1 VQSCCNAVKL
11 ADNLL
16 EDKFPMA
23 DLQIFSIRWL
33 LLFSC
38 VLILSPAVN
47 SDTASDTTVF
57 SKPIRIIMPHS
68 PELQQ
73 RLQQSL
79 AAKGANYKPRTEHL
93 QADGKPV
100 YLNRLILEDSP
111 YLIQHAHNPVNWY
124 SWGDE
129 AFAAA
134 KHENKPIFLSIGYS
148 TCHWCHVMEEESFD
162 NPKVAEILNQHFISI
177 KVDREQRPDID
188 SAYMSAVMMI
198 TQHGGWPMSSFLT
211 PEGKTFFGGTYF
223 PPDRFSEL
231 LLQIAQAWEQQPDQL
246 KTQADRIA
254 QAVANYNEA
263 KAKGDAITDALTKQ
277 AVQANL
283 ESFDARFG
291 GFSPAPKF
299 PNEPTLLFLLDQNRR
314 HIDKSVAT
322 ALRKT
327 LDAMAQGGIY
337 DQIGGGFA
345 RYATDTHWLI
355 PHFEKMLYNQALL
368 ARAYTQSWQQTGNQA
383 DQRVAC
389 QTLNYVLR
397 DMTTPA
403 HGFYSATD
411 ADSEGE
417 EGLFFLWTT
426 EQINTLLKAD
436 DAAFVIKLFGMS
448 KQGNFEGQNILNLP
462 VSLSTFAQQNKL
474 AITDVYQRLDKI
486 REIMRVERE
495 KRIHPLRDDKVVTA
509 WNGMMITTLAEA
521 GYALQEPRYTSAA
534 IKAADFLWTIH
545 RKQDNALWRAS
556 LNNNASI
563 PASQEDYAYLA
574 EAFLTLY
581 DVSGETQWLDRAKTL
596 TDTMLEKFWDSKE
609 GGFFMNEL
617 SQAVPIL
624 ARPKDLND
632 GAIPSGNSVALR
644 VLAMLTRRTDDLSYD
659 NRARNTLGA
668 LAASVKSYPA
678 SYGYLLMGRDE
689 LEHGATGNI
698 QYAAKGAVRIIGE
711 MTQDRLVTISLAMKS
726 GWHINAHKPLDADL
740 IPTTI
745 TLSATESGW
754 SLQSVVYPAP
764 VTKTLQF
771 QQQPLALYEN
781 TVSLQAQIKPKAEH
795 HHLIPLQINLQA
807 CNDKHCLAPETI
819 TLQITSFQKTTS

>member
-1 VQSCCNAVKL
+1 
-11 ADNLL
+11 
-16 EDKFPMA
+16 
-23 DLQIFSIRWL
+23 
-33 LLFSC
+33 
-38 VLILSPAVN
+38 
-47 SDTASDTTVF
+47 
-57 SKPIRIIMPHS
+57 MPHS
-68 PELQQ
+68 PALQQ

-79 AAKGANYKPRTEHL
+79 AAKGKTYKPRTEHL
-93 QADGKPV
+93 QTDGKPI

-111 YLIQHAHNPVNWY
+111 YLIQHAHNPVDWY

-129 AFAAA
+129 AFSAA
-134 KHENKPIFLSIGYS
+134 KRENKPVFLSIGYS

-162 NPKVAEILNQHFISI
+162 NPEVAKILNEYFISI

-223 PPDRFSEL
+223 PPDRFAEL

-246 KTQADRIA
+246 KTQAEQIA
-254 QAVANYNEA
+254 KAVANVNEA
-263 KAKGDAITDALTKQ
+263 KAKGDAISDSLTKQ
-277 AVQANL
+277 AAQANL

-291 GFSPAPKF
+291 GFSSAPKF

-314 HIDKSVAT
+314 HPDKSVT
-322 ALRKT
+322 VALRKT

-383 DQRVAC
+383 HQRVAR
-389 QTLNYVLR
+389 QTLDYVLR
-397 DMTTPA
+397 DMTTA
-403 HGFYSATD
+403 SHGFYSATD

-426 EQINTLLKAD
+426 QQINTLLKPD
-436 DAAFVIKLFGMS
+436 DATFINKLFGIS
-448 KQGNFEGQNILNLP
+448 KQGNFEGKNILNLP
-462 VSLSTFAQQNKL
+462 VSLTTFAEQNKRS
-474 AITDVYQRLDKI
+474 ATDVYQQLDTI
-486 REIMRVERE
+486 REIMRQERE

-509 WNGMMITTLAEA
+509 WNGMMITALAEA

-534 IKAADFLWTIH
+534 IQAAEFLWKIH
-545 RKQDNALWRAS
+545 RKQDNSLWRAS
-556 LNNNASI
+556 LNDNASI

-574 EAFLTLY
+574 EAFLSLY
-581 DVSGETQWLDRAKTL
+581 DVSGESHWLDRAKTL
-596 TDTMLEKFWDSKE
+596 TDTMLEKFWDAKE
-609 GGFFMNEL
+609 GGFFMNEP

-644 VLAMLTRRTDDLSYD
+644 VLAMLTRRTDNLSYE

-668 LAASVKSYPA
+668 LAGSVKSYPA

-689 LEHGATGNI
+689 LEHGATGSI
-698 QYAAKGAVRIIGE
+698 QYAAKGAVRIIGK
-711 MTQDRLVTISLAMKS
+711 MKGNGVVTISLAMKP
-726 GWHINAHKPLDADL
+726 GWHINAHKPLDTAL

-745 TLSATESGW
+745 TLPETQSGW
-754 SLQSVVYPAP
+754 SLQSIVYPEP
-764 VTKTLQF
+764 ITKTLLF

-781 TVSLQAQIKPKAEH
+781 TTRLQAQIKANTDH
-795 HHLIPLQINLQA
+795 RHLIPLQINLQA

-819 TLQITSFQKTTS
+819 TLQISSFLKETS

>member
-1 VQSCCNAVKL
+1 
-11 ADNLL
+11 
-16 EDKFPMA
+16 
-23 DLQIFSIRWL
+23 
-33 LLFSC
+33 
-38 VLILSPAVN
+38 
-47 SDTASDTTVF
+47 
-57 SKPIRIIMPHS
+57 MPHS

-79 AAKGANYKPRTEHL
+79 TAKGASYKPRTEHL

-111 YLIQHAHNPVNWY
+111 YLIQHAHNPVDWY

-134 KHENKPIFLSIGYS
+134 KSANKPIFLSIGYS

-162 NPKVAEILNQHFISI
+162 NPQVAKILNQHFISI

-188 SAYMSAVMMI
+188 SAYMKAVMMI

-211 PEGKTFFGGTYF
+211 PEGKTFFAGTYF

-231 LLQIAQAWEQQPDQL
+231 LSQIAQGWQQQPDEL
-246 KTQADRIA
+246 KTQAERIA
-254 QAVANYNEA
+254 QAVANFNEA
-263 KAKGDAITDALTKQ
+263 KAKGEAITDALTKQ

-283 ESFDARFG
+283 DSFYARFG
-291 GFSPAPKF
+291 GFSAAPKF
-299 PNEPTLLFLLDQNRR
+299 PHEPTLLFLLDQNRR
-314 HIDKSVAT
+314 HANQSVTA

-337 DQIGGGFA
+337 DQVGGGFA
-345 RYATDTHWLI
+345 RYATDQHWLI

-383 DQRVAC
+383 DQRVVR
-389 QTLNYVLR
+389 QTLDYVLR
-397 DMTTPA
+397 DMTTPSY
-403 HGFYSATD
+403 GFYSATD

-426 EQINTLLKAD
+426 EHINKLLTPD
-436 DAAFVIKLFGMS
+436 DAAFIIKLFGMS

-462 VSLSTFAQQNKL
+462 VSLASFAEQNKL
-474 AITDVYQRLDKI
+474 AISEVHQRLDKI
-486 REIMRVERE
+486 RETMRLERE

-509 WNGMMITTLAEA
+509 WNGMMITALAEA
-521 GYALQEPRYTSAA
+521 GFALQEPRYTTAA
-534 IKAADFLWTIH
+534 IKAAEFLWKVH
-545 RKQDNALWRAS
+545 RKQDHSLWRAS
-556 LNNNASI
+556 LNDNASI

-574 EAFLTLY
+574 EAFLSLY
-581 DVSGETQWLDRAKTL
+581 DVSGETNWLDRAKIL
-596 TDTMLEKFWDSKE
+596 ADTMLEKFWDAKD
-609 GGFFMNEL
+609 GGFFMNEPA
-617 SQAVPIL
+617 QAVPIL

-644 VLAMLTRRTDDLSYD
+644 VLAMLTHRTDDLSYE

-668 LAASVKSYPA
+668 LAGSVKSHPA

-689 LEHGATGNI
+689 LEHGATGSV
-698 QYAAKGAVRIIGE
+698 QYAAKGAVRIVGNT
-711 MTQDRLVTISLAMKS
+711 TQDGVVTISLAMQP

-740 IPTTI
+740 IATTI
-745 TLSATESGW
+745 TMPETESGW
-754 SLQSVVYPAP
+754 SLQSVVYPEP
-764 VTKTLQF
+764 ITKTLQF
-771 QQQPLALYEN
+771 QQQPLALYED
-781 TVSLQAQIKPKAEH
+781 TARLQAQLKPTAQH
-795 HHLIPLQINLQA
+795 SHLVPLQIKLQA
-807 CNDKHCLAPETI
+807 CNDQHCLAPETI
-819 TLQITSFQKTTS
+819 TLQISSNKKVTL

>member
-1 VQSCCNAVKL
+1 MSKAVVKL
-11 ADNLL
+11 ADTSLK
-16 EDKFPMA
+16 DIFPMA
-23 DLQIFSIRWL
+23 DVQIFSIRLL

-38 VLILSPAVN
+38 ILTLSATVN
-47 SDTASDTTVF
+47 AKTIGHAEVS
-57 SKPIRIIMPHS
+57 SKPTRITMPHS

-79 AAKGANYKPRTEHL
+79 AAKGATYKPRTEHL
-93 QADGKPV
+93 QTDGKPV

-111 YLIQHAHNPVNWY
+111 YLIQHAHNPVDWY
-124 SWGDE
+124 SWSDE

-134 KHENKPIFLSIGYS
+134 KRENKPIFLSIGYS

-162 NPKVAEILNQHFISI
+162 NPAVAKILNQHFISI

-188 SAYMSAVMMI
+188 SAYMTAVMMI

-231 LLQIAQAWEQQPDQL
+231 LSQIAQAWEQQPDQL
-246 KTQADRIA
+246 NTQAERIA
-254 QAVANYNEA
+254 QAVANHNEA
-263 KAKGDAITDALTKQ
+263 KAKGEAITDALTKQ
-277 AVQANL
+277 AVQENL
-283 ESFDARFG
+283 DSFDARFG
-291 GFSPAPKF
+291 GFSAAPKF
-299 PNEPTLLFLLDQNRR
+299 PHEPTLLFLLDQNRR
-314 HIDKSVAT
+314 HIDQSVTT

-345 RYATDTHWLI
+345 RYATDAHWLI

-368 ARAYTQSWQQTGNQA
+368 ARAYTQSWQQTGNDA
-383 DQRVAC
+383 DQRVAR
-389 QTLNYVLR
+389 QTLDYVLR
-397 DMTTPA
+397 DMTTPSN
-403 HGFYSATD
+403 GFYSATD

-426 EQINTLLKAD
+426 EQINTLLKPD
-436 DAAFVIKLFGMS
+436 DATFVIKLFGIS

-462 VSLSTFAQQNKL
+462 VSLATFAEQSKL
-474 AITDVYQRLDKI
+474 AIAEVYQRLDKI
-486 REIMRVERE
+486 REIMRLERE

-509 WNGMMITTLAEA
+509 WNGMMITALAEA
-521 GYALQEPRYTSAA
+521 GDALQEPRYTSAA
-534 IKAADFLWTIH
+534 IKAAEFLWKLH
-545 RKQDNALWRAS
+545 RKPDNSLWRAS
-556 LNNNASI
+556 LNDNASI

-574 EAFLTLY
+574 ESFLSLY
-581 DVSGETQWLDRAKTL
+581 DVSGETHWLERAKAL
-596 TDTMLEKFWDSKE
+596 TDTMLEKFWDAKE
-609 GGFFMNEL
+609 GGFFMNEP

-644 VLAMLTRRTDDLSYD
+644 VLAMLTRRTDDLNYE

-668 LAASVKSYPA
+668 LAGSVKTYPA

-689 LEHGATGNI
+689 LEHGATGSI
-698 QYAAKGAVRIIGE
+698 QYAAKGAVRITSKN
-711 MTQDRLVTISLAMKS
+711 TQNGVVTISLSMQS

-740 IPTTI
+740 IATTI
-745 TLSATESGW
+745 TLPETETGW
-754 SLQSVVYPAP
+754 LLQSVIYPEP
-764 VTKTLQF
+764 VIKTLQF
-771 QQQPLALYEN
+771 QQQPLALYED
-781 TVSLQAQIKPKAEH
+781 TASLQVQLKATAQH
-795 HHLIPLQINLQA
+795 NHLVPLQINLQA
-807 CNDKHCLAPETI
+807 CNDQHCLAPETI
-819 TLQITSFQKTTS
+819 TLHISSIQKVTL

>member
-1 VQSCCNAVKL
+1 MV
-11 ADNLL
+11 
-16 EDKFPMA
+16 
-23 DLQIFSIRWL
+23 DLQFFLVRL
-33 LLFSC
+33 LLLVSSM
-38 VLILSPAVN
+38 LTLSTAVN
-47 SDTASDTTVF
+47 SETIGDSELS
-57 SKPIRIIMPHS
+57 SKSTRIHMPHS

-79 AAKGANYKPRTEHL
+79 AAKGATYKPRTEHL

-111 YLIQHAHNPVNWY
+111 YLIQHAHNPVDWY

-134 KHENKPIFLSIGYS
+134 KRENKPIFLSIGYS

-162 NPKVAEILNQHFISI
+162 NPQVATILNQYFISI

-188 SAYMSAVMMI
+188 SAYMTAVMMI

-211 PEGKTFFGGTYF
+211 PDGKTFFGGTYF
-223 PPDRFSEL
+223 PPERFSEL
-231 LLQIAQAWEQQPDQL
+231 LSQIAQGWQQQPDEL
-246 KTQADRIA
+246 KIQAQRIA
-254 QAVANYNEA
+254 QAVANVNEA
-263 KAKGDAITDALTKQ
+263 KAKGEAITDALTKQ

-283 ESFDARFG
+283 DSFDARFG
-291 GFSPAPKF
+291 GFSTAPKF
-299 PNEPTLLFLLDQNRR
+299 PYEPTLLFLLDQNRR
-314 HIDKSVAT
+314 HANQSVT
-322 ALRKT
+322 VALRKT

-345 RYATDTHWLI
+345 RYATDQHWLI

-368 ARAYTQSWQQTGNQA
+368 ARVYTQSWQQTGNLA
-383 DQRVAC
+383 DQRVAR
-389 QTLNYVLR
+389 QTLDYVLR
-397 DMTTPA
+397 DMTTSS

-426 EQINTLLKAD
+426 EQINTLLKPD

-462 VSLSTFAQQNKL
+462 ISLTTFAEQNKL
-474 AITDVYQRLDKI
+474 AITDVYQHLDKI
-486 REIMRVERE
+486 REIMRLERE

-509 WNGMMITTLAEA
+509 WNGMMIVALAEA
-521 GYALQEPRYTSAA
+521 GDALQEPRYTTAA
-534 IKAADFLWTIH
+534 INAAEFLWKAH
-545 RKQDNALWRAS
+545 RKQDNSLWRAS
-556 LNNNASI
+556 LNDNASI

-574 EAFLTLY
+574 EAFLSLY
-581 DVSGETQWLDRAKTL
+581 DVSGETHWLDRAKTL
-596 TDTMLEKFWDSKE
+596 TDSMLEKFWDGKE
-609 GGFFMNEL
+609 GGFFMNEP

-644 VLAMLTRRTDDLSYD
+644 VLAMLTRRTDDLSYE

-668 LAASVKSYPA
+668 LAGSVKSYPA

-689 LEHGATGNI
+689 LEHGTTGSI
-698 QYAAKGAVRIIGE
+698 QYAAKGAVRIVGK
-711 MTQDRLVTISLAMKS
+711 TSQDGVVTVSLTMKP

-740 IPTTI
+740 IATTI
-745 TLSATESGW
+745 TLPKTESGW
-754 SLQSVVYPAP
+754 SLQSVIYPEP

-771 QQQPLALYEN
+771 QQQPLALYED
-781 TVSLQAQIKPKAEH
+781 TASLQAQLKPAEQH
-795 HHLIPLQINLQA
+795 SYLVQIQINLQA
-807 CNDKHCLAPETI
+807 CNDQHCLAPETI
-819 TLQITSFQKTTS
+819 TLQIPSNQKMTL